1 MIFQIQKSH
10 SFNLKVLGK
19 LVFLALL
26 FVNLTA
32 RSQGYRKQIPDGDLV
47 LADKVKKTGLNEGTG
62 VFSYTSSPPGKYN
75 PINIL
80 NGTNSNTGIAK
91 NLPGNRILKDP
102 PSHEKLIEKAD
113 GYFNKMWYAEAAEL
127 YELVLEQS
135 EEPSFEV
142 IKKAGDSHYFN
153 TNMERA
159 YFWYDLLFTSYKDEM
174 SADNLFK
181 YAHALKGAGK
191 YARAKRIT
199 RLYKRELQKGEADEP
214 EILDMSDSREAL
226 LDNILSTEERVAIR
240 NLSINSRYSDFAPMF
255 HNENEVV
262 FASAMDSAF
271 ITTRR
276 YKWNNQPFLDLY
288 VAKLNEESGE
298 VWDAVKFSKK
308 VNTKYHEAGV
318 SFSPDNST
326 MYFTRNNYGK
336 KLKRAKNGVNNLKIY
351 QSRKMNGAWSDAVEL
366 PFNSD
371 EYSTGHPALSPD
383 GKQLYFV
390 SDMPGTMGGTDIF
403 VADIREDGSF
413 SEPRNLGPEINTEG
427 KEMFPFINGSKL
439 YFASDGHVGLGGL
452 DLYEVAYNGTEGFLE
467 VRNLGKPINSNKD
480 DFSFIIKEGTQKGFF
495 ASNRKGGKGDDDI
508 YSFERL
514 PMEEVNNN
522 AVAGVTTEQ
531 LTGDVIQEALVELLD
546 ENNRK
551 LKEKVSRPDGAF
563 VFEDL
568 EETTQ
573 YILRVAKDG
582 FKAHEEMVTTRENQ
596 KVEVELALE
605 RLEDRILVEDGIKK
619 LKTDM
624 IYFDFDKSA
633 IRPDAAEELDKL
645 VSVMQEYPEMIIKIE
660 SHTDSRGRAD
670 YNKYLSGL
678 RAKASRDYLIQQ
690 GIASDRIES
699 AIGYGEEHLL
709 NECNGK
715 VRCKAMEHER
725 NRRSEF
731 IIVSM

>member
-1 MIFQIQKSH
+1 
-10 SFNLKVLGK
+10 
-19 LVFLALL
+19 
-26 FVNLTA
+26 
-32 RSQGYRKQIPDGDLV
+32 
-47 LADKVKKTGLNEGTG
+47 
-62 VFSYTSSPPGKYN
+62 
-75 PINIL
+75 
-80 NGTNSNTGIAK
+80 
-91 NLPGNRILKDP
+91 
-102 PSHEKLIEKAD
+102 
-113 GYFNKMWYAEAAEL
+113 
-127 YELVLEQS
+127 
-135 EEPSFEV
+135 
-142 IKKAGDSHYFN
+142 
-153 TNMERA
+153 
-159 YFWYDLLFTSYKDEM
+159 M

-181 YAHALKGAGK
+181 YAHALKGTGK

-199 RLYKRELQKGEADEP
+199 RLYNKEIQKEEADES
-214 EILDMSDSREAL
+214 EIIDMADAREAL
-226 LDNILSTEERVAIR
+226 LDNILNTEELVAIR

-255 HNENEVV
+255 HNEKEVV

-276 YKWNNQPFLDLY
+276 YKWNDQPFLDLY
-288 VAKLNEESGE
+288 VGKLNEESGE
-298 VWDAVKFSKK
+298 VLDAVKFSKK

-326 MYFTRNNYGK
+326 MFFTRNNYGR
-336 KLKRAKNGVNNLKIY
+336 KLKRDKNGINNLKIY
-351 QSRKMNGAWSDAVEL
+351 QSHKINGEWSDAVEL

-390 SDMPGTMGGTDIF
+390 SDMPGTIGSTDIF

-452 DLYEVAYNGTEGFLE
+452 DIYEVAYNGTEGFLE

-480 DFSFIIKEGTQKGFF
+480 DFSFIVKEATQKGFF

-514 PMEEVNNN
+514 TVEATNEN
-522 AVAGVTTEQ
+522 AIAGVATER
-531 LTGDVIQEALVELLD
+531 LSGNKIPDALIQLLD

-551 LKEKVSRPDGAF
+551 LKEMVGQQDGSF

-568 EETTQ
+568 EGTTR
-573 YILRVAKDG
+573 YVLRVAKDG
-582 FKAHEEMVTTRENQ
+582 YKPHEELVTTLENQ
-596 KVEVELALE
+596 KVEVEPALE

-619 LKTDM
+619 LRTDM

-645 VSVMQEYPEMIIKIE
+645 ATVMQEYPEMIIKIE
-660 SHTDSRGRAD
+660 SHTDTRGRAD
-670 YNKYLSGL
+670 YNKYLSDL

-699 AIGYGEEHLL
+699 AIGYGEERLL

-715 VRCKAMEHER
+715 VRCNAVKHER